1 MFRKKSLRKLVVFRI
16 VLQNKG
22 EKRVFLG
29 EWQEKGESSSKGTD
43 GLHLSL

>member
-1 MFRKKSLRKLVVFRI
+1 MFRKKSLRKLVVFRV

-22 EKRVFLG
+22 KKRAFLG
-29 EWQEKGESSSKGTD
+29 KRQEKGEISSKGTD